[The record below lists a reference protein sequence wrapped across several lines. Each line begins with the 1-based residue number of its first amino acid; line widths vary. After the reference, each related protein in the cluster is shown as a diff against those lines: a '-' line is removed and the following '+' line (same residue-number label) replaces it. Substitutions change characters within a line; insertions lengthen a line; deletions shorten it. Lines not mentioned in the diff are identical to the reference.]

1 MQNHRIQFIVYG
13 SMKVSTSFDNPS
25 SQRTALFTVFLAVLI
40 DLMGFGIVLPLLPF
54 YASTFKASAV
64 QIGLLYSIY
73 SFAQLI
79 FSPIWGGLSDKYG
92 RRPIMLI
99 STLGASFAYLLFGL
113 AHTLWLLFLSRLIAG
128 MMGGNIST
136 AQAYVADVTT
146 HEDRA
151 KGMGLIG
158 AAFGIGFVIG
168 PAVGAL
174 LIHPKFLELS
184 HILQKNEFALPGFF
198 ASLLSLSSFL
208 LVLFKL
214 PETVKKQENDNER
227 VVRASI
233 FTKSFWQSII
243 NEKGAS
249 GKNLFPMLVLSMF
262 LLSFAQASLYSSFPL
277 FCKHYLNLSAGHVGI
292 LFVYMGVIAIVIQGG
307 LIKILTK
314 KFGEEK
320 LFLLGS
326 IIMALGFALIPF
338 ATSQNLLIL
347 FLGLMS
353 VGGSLNGPTLN
364 SLISKEADPAKVGA
378 TMGTSQGIA
387 SLGRVIGPTWGGFA
401 YDLWY
406 RLPFLTTAAFL
417 TITIRVGLKLKQRLK
432 KPSF

>member
-1 MQNHRIQFIVYG
+1 
-13 SMKVSTSFDNPS
+13 MKVSASSNNPS
-25 SQRTALFTVFLAVLI
+25 SQRAALFTVFLAVLI

-54 YASTFKASAV
+54 YASVFKASAV
-64 QIGLLYSIY
+64 QIGLLYSTY

-174 LIHPKFLELS
+174 LIHPKFLELF
-184 HILQKNEFALPGFF
+184 HILQRNEFALPGFF
-198 ASLLSLSSFL
+198 ASLLSFSSFL

-214 PETVKKQENDNER
+214 PETVKKQETDSER
-227 VVRASI
+227 VIRASV
-233 FTKSFWQSII
+233 FTKTFWQSITD
-243 NEKGAS
+243 EKGS
-249 GKNLFPMLVLSMF
+249 GKNLFPTLILSMF

-277 FCKHYLNLSAGHVGI
+277 FCKHYLSLSAGQVGM
-292 LFVYMGVIAIVIQGG
+292 LFVYMGIIAIVIQGG
-307 LIKILTK
+307 LIKVLTK
-314 KFGEEK
+314 KFGEER
-320 LFLLGS
+320 LFFAGS
-326 IIMALGFALIPF
+326 IMMALGFALIPF
-338 ATSQNLLIL
+338 ATSEKLLLL

-364 SLISKEADPAKVGA
+364 SLISKEADPAKIGA
-378 TMGTSQGIA
+378 TMGTSQGIG

-417 TITIRVGLKLKQRLK
+417 SITIHVGLKLKQRLQK
-432 KPSF
+432 SIFLTK

>member
-1 MQNHRIQFIVYG
+1 
-13 SMKVSTSFDNPS
+13 MKVSASFDNPS

-54 YASTFKASAV
+54 YASVFKASAV
-64 QIGLLYSIY
+64 QVGLLYSIY
-73 SFAQLI
+73 SCAQLI

-113 AHTLWLLFLSRLIAG
+113 AHTLWLLFFSRLIAG
-128 MMGGNIST
+128 IMGGNIST

-174 LIHPKFLELS
+174 LIHPKFLALF
-184 HILQKNEFALPGFF
+184 HILQRNEFALPGFF

-214 PETVKKQENDNER
+214 PETVKKQETDSER
-227 VVRASI
+227 VVRSSV
-233 FTKSFWQSII
+233 FTKTFWQSII
-243 NEKGAS
+243 NEKGVS
-249 GKNLFPMLVLSMF
+249 GRGLFPMFILSMF

-277 FCKHYLNLSAGHVGI
+277 FCKHYLSLSAGQVGV
-292 LFVYMGVIAIVIQGG
+292 LFAYMGIIAIVIQGG
-307 LIKILTK
+307 LIRILTK

-320 LFLLGS
+320 LFLVGS
-326 IIMALGFALIPF
+326 ILMVLGFVLIPF
-338 ATSQNLLIL
+338 AASENLLIL
-347 FLGLMS
+347 FLGLLS
-353 VGGSLNGPTLN
+353 IGGSLNGPTLT
-364 SLISKEADPAKVGA
+364 SLISKEADPTKVGA

-406 RLPFLTTAAFL
+406 RLPFFTTAVFL
-417 TITIRVGLKLKQRLK
+417 SITISVGLKLTQRLQK
-432 KPSF
+432 SIFLTK